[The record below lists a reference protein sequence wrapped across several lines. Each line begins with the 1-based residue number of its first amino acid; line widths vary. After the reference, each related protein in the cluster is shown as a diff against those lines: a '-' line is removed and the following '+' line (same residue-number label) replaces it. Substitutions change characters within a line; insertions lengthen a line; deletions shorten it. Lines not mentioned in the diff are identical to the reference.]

1 MERGRTADALEDFER
16 ILVLA
21 PERPDGWSGRGF
33 ARHLMRDDSRAI
45 GDFDE
50 AVRRGDRTSE
60 LQYLRGVILK
70 QQKKTREAL
79 EAFEAAL
86 AIEPGHERA
95 IGQRGV
101 ARHALGDLQGA
112 RRDYDASL
120 TKLPRQP
127 ELLVRRSELRAADGD
142 RDGAIADVEAA
153 LRVAPKDWPARKD
166 VERLLDDL
174 KNIKYFL

>member
-1 MERGRTADALEDFER
+1 MPSSRGTSGRSASGAWRGTRWATSRGR
-16 ILVLA
+16 
-21 PERPDGWSGRGF
+21 
-33 ARHLMRDDSRAI
+33 
-45 GDFDE
+45 
-50 AVRRGDRTSE
+50 
-60 LQYLRGVILK
+60 
-70 QQKKTREAL
+70 
-79 EAFEAAL
+79 
-86 AIEPGHERA
+86 
-95 IGQRGV
+95 
-101 ARHALGDLQGA
+101 
-112 RRDYDASL
+112 DASL